1 MKQFIVAAIAL
12 VSLSAIASER
22 SPSDTISRIERDSN
36 VKCDLIKNSFSV
48 CIGSPREVATC
59 RYTKTY
65 SCYGLESFKVKMK
78 VKDYY
83 NYNTNSRETVVTNIS
98 YK

>member
-1 MKQFIVAAIAL
+1 MKHLIVAALALMSVAAIAG
-12 VSLSAIASER
+12 ER
-22 SPSDTISRIERDSN
+22 SPSETISRIERDTN

-48 CIGSPREVATC
+48 CIGTPREIATC

-65 SCYGLESFKVKMK
+65 SCYGLESFQVKMK
-78 VKDYY
+78 VKDFY
-83 NYNTNSRETVVTNIS
+83 NYSTNSRETVVTNIS